1 MAKRGKKI
9 ILFLVEGMSDMV
21 SLELIQ
27 KLNTSEDIKFQIT
40 RGDVTTKPGIKVQNC
55 ILKVNK
61 NISDFLRD
69 SKLKKQDIISITHIL
84 DTDGTYIPDENITA
98 ESSLAGFVYTT
109 AGIKGP
115 TIEAVSERNRSKK
128 DVLEK
133 LLNTSSIQGIPYKL
147 YYMSCNLEHVLY
159 DKLEIVSDDEKR
171 SLSNEFADKFYGR
184 EREFIEFI
192 NNPIFKV
199 EGDYKGTWD
208 FIKQGLNSVNRYSN
222 FHLFFEND

>member
-1 MAKRGKKI
+1 M
-9 ILFLVEGMSDMV
+9 
-21 SLELIQ
+21 
-27 KLNTSEDIKFQIT
+27 
-40 RGDVTTKPGIKVQNC
+40 
-55 ILKVNK
+55 
-61 NISDFLRD
+61 
-69 SKLKKQDIISITHIL
+69 
-84 DTDGTYIPDENITA
+84 
-98 ESSLAGFVYTT
+98 YTT

-208 FIKQGLNSVNRYSN
+208 FIKQGLNYVNRYSN

>member
-55 ILKVNK
+55 ILKVNE

-109 AGIKGP
+109 AVIKGP